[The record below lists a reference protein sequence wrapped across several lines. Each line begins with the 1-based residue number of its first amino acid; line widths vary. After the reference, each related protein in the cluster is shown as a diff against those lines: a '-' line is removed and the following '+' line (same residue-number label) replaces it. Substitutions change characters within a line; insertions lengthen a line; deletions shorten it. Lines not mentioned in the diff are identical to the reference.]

1 MQYKNKIK
9 SNKYT
14 KSNKKINLIK
24 INLNKNKL
32 ELCNY
37 FNYHFFKPIIF
48 HNNFLN
54 NILTNI

>member
-9 SNKYT
+9 SNKYA

-37 FNYHFFKPIIF
+37 FNYQFF
-48 HNNFLN
+48 
-54 NILTNI
+54 